1 MQGGVAN
8 NVAAC
13 ENTETSALGRALANA
28 GYSGNKRA
36 SREEME
42 KVQRREVAE
51 RELLKS
57 IAETT
62 DKDAL
67 TKLWNH
73 AAGNGLAR
81 SESVSEAFRQ
91 RGEALKA

>member
-1 MQGGVAN
+1 MLLPARIRKLQLLDAP
-8 NVAAC
+8 
-13 ENTETSALGRALANA
+13 LLMLAIRVIN
-28 GYSGNKRA
+28 GLLVRRWS
-36 SREEME
+36 